1 MKPVRRD
8 VIRVS
13 PVDMVVHLVAWN
25 MLPEA
30 AQAIVRLGRQRDST
44 DLYGHVPA
52 GSVRNGERWRKGL
65 RRLGVTVKLRMVS

>member
-1 MKPVRRD
+1 MRD
-8 VIRVS
+8 VVRVS
-13 PVDMVVHLVAWN
+13 PVDMVVHLVAMN
-25 MLPEA
+25 LPRKGAEA
-30 AQAIVRLGRQRDST
+30 FVRLGRQRDST